1 MCCLIQQSELSGAAY
16 TVTTWVNHGKDLT
29 GVIGKVN
36 TMISLGI
43 FLGCDMSEEIAL
55 SASLYVPTKP
65 GL

>member
-1 MCCLIQQSELSGAAY
+1 
-16 TVTTWVNHGKDLT
+16 VNHGKDLT

-65 GL
+65 GP